1 MCKRK
6 TGKISYVSNA
16 LKKLNADPDEIDNS
30 SADSDLEDSDHIE
43 AIEDE
48 NPQISLLLHSR
59 CQTSYWILLAPLPI
73 QKCSVSWPL
82 LLKSYKTWDYN
93 AGNKLRLKLF
103 LYKTFNVYIWF
114 IRFLYSKNCFLYSL
128 HISLPLLLTD
138 NSQKSHIS
146 KSNAWRTKD
155 LSAGPG
161 TYKNMITG

>member
-59 CQTSYWILLAPLPI
+59 C
-73 QKCSVSWPL
+73 
-82 LLKSYKTWDYN
+82 
-93 AGNKLRLKLF
+93 
-103 LYKTFNVYIWF
+103 
-114 IRFLYSKNCFLYSL
+114 
-128 HISLPLLLTD
+128 
-138 NSQKSHIS
+138 
-146 KSNAWRTKD
+146 
-155 LSAGPG
+155 
-161 TYKNMITG
+161 